1 MAQEIDLRIEEMEE
15 QLRRK
20 MPLLDVPESLSSQ
33 NVAAALREKKAPRKT
48 PIYVWVR
55 SAVAAALVLAV
66 GIGALKAAG
75 IFGRKKE
82 AMAPGTMKEEV
93 GGSAYYYADDG
104 DTDGY
109 GYYPEESAVPS
120 YASNDNKNEAVAEA
134 ADIYILAP
142 GETAVIGTGVS
153 FDGTAMKCYRS
164 DETDAGSTD
173 DICEVKLV
181 EDEYGDAELELSAV
195 SPGNLTVE
203 LIRDGETEY
212 RIDITVTD

>member
-1 MAQEIDLRIEEMEE
+1 MAQERDLRIEEMEE
-15 QLRRK
+15 QLRRE
-20 MPLLDVPESLSSQ
+20 MPLLDVPETLSAQ

-82 AMAPGTMKEEV
+82 AMAPETMKEEA
-93 GGSAYYYADDG
+93 GGSANYYADDG

-120 YASNDNKNEAVAEA
+120 YAYNNKNDAVAEA
-134 ADIYILAP
+134 ADFYILAP

-153 FDGTAMKCYRS
+153 FEGTVMKYYRT

-181 EDEYGDAELELSAV
+181 KDEYGDAELELSAV
-195 SPGNLTVE
+195 SPGSLSVE

-212 RIDITVTD
+212 RIDITVAD

>member
-1 MAQEIDLRIEEMEE
+1 MAQERDLRIEEMEE
-15 QLRRK
+15 QLRRE
-20 MPLLDVPESLSSQ
+20 MPLLDVPETLSAQ
-33 NVAAALREKKAPRKT
+33 NVADALREKKAPRKT

-82 AMAPGTMKEEV
+82 AMAPEAMKEEA

-109 GYYPEESAVPS
+109 YPEESAVPS
-120 YASNDNKNEAVAEA
+120 YAYNNKNDAVAEA
-134 ADIYILAP
+134 AGIYILAP

-153 FDGTAMKCYRS
+153 FEGTVMKYYRA

-173 DICEVKLV
+173 DICEVRLV
-181 EDEYGDAELELSAV
+181 EDEYGDAQLELSAV

-212 RIDITVTD
+212 RVDITVAD

>member
-1 MAQEIDLRIEEMEE
+1 MAQERELRIEEMEE
-15 QLRRK
+15 QLRRE
-20 MPLLDVPESLSSQ
+20 MPLLDVPETLSAQ

-55 SAVAAALVLAV
+55 SAVAAVLVLAV

-82 AMAPGTMKEEV
+82 AMAPEAMKEEA

-109 GYYPEESAVPS
+109 YPEESAVPS
-120 YASNDNKNEAVAEA
+120 YAYNNKNDAVAEA
-134 ADIYILAP
+134 AGIYILAP

-153 FDGTAMKCYRS
+153 FEGTVMKYYRA

-173 DICEVKLV
+173 DICEVRLV
-181 EDEYGDAELELSAV
+181 EDEYGDAQLELSAV

-212 RIDITVTD
+212 RVDITVAD

>member
-1 MAQEIDLRIEEMEE
+1 
-15 QLRRK
+15 
-20 MPLLDVPESLSSQ
+20 
-33 NVAAALREKKAPRKT
+33 
-48 PIYVWVR
+48 
-55 SAVAAALVLAV
+55 VAAALVLAV

-82 AMAPGTMKEEV
+82 AMAPEAMKEEA

-109 GYYPEESAVPS
+109 YPEESAVPS
-120 YASNDNKNEAVAEA
+120 YAYNNKNDAVAEA
-134 ADIYILAP
+134 AGIYILAP

-153 FDGTAMKCYRS
+153 FEGTVMKYYRA

-173 DICEVKLV
+173 DICEVRLV
-181 EDEYGDAELELSAV
+181 EDEYGDAQLELSAV

-212 RIDITVTD
+212 RVDITVAD

>member
-1 MAQEIDLRIEEMEE
+1 MAQERDLRIEEMEE
-15 QLRRK
+15 QLRRE
-20 MPLLDVPESLSSQ
+20 MPLLDVPETLSAQ

-82 AMAPGTMKEEV
+82 AMAPEAMKEEA
-93 GGSAYYYADDG
+93 GGSAYYNADDG
-104 DTDGY
+104 DTD

-120 YASNDNKNEAVAEA
+120 YAYNKNDAVAEA

-153 FDGTAMKCYRS
+153 FDGAVMKYYRA
-164 DETDAGSTD
+164 DETDAGSID
-173 DICEVKLV
+173 DICKVKLV
-181 EDEYGDAELELSAV
+181 KDEYGDAQLELSAV

-203 LIRDGETEY
+203 LI
-212 RIDITVTD
+212 